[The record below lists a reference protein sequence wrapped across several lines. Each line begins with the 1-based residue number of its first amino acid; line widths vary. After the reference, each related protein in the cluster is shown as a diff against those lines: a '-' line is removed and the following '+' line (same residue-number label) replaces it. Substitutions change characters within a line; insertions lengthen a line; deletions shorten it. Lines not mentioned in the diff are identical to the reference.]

1 MIKKILERFMKKESK
16 DKSNRLYNCKN
27 RKEKKEYVKWK
38 GFDNSY
44 NSWID
49 KKKCCYIKWVIF
61 QNHVNVVKAKYMLNY
76 LPNYATKSD
85 LKRVTKI
92 NASTKSA

>member
-49 KKKCCYIKWVIF
+49 KK
-61 QNHVNVVKAKYMLNY
+61 NVVISNELFSRTM
-76 LPNYATKSD
+76 
-85 LKRVTKI
+85 
-92 NASTKSA
+92 

>member
-1 MIKKILERFMKKESK
+1 MKKESK

-49 KKKCCYIKWVIF
+49 KK
-61 QNHVNVVKAKYMLNY
+61 NVVISNELFSRTM
-76 LPNYATKSD
+76 
-85 LKRVTKI
+85 
-92 NASTKSA
+92 